1 MSKLYRSRRDKM
13 VTGLLGG
20 LSETLGIDSTLARL
34 IFVVSIF
41 FTGGVMIFLY
51 FIAALVI
58 PKEYIPP
65 YDPYGPGPGPG
76 AGGYY
81 GKGNEYAN
89 QGGFASYR
97 EPQRDRFSGN
107 RYQSS
112 NAYEPKQDDLDSMM
126 GDIEKKALKKEVEE
140 LRQKLSKYEKG
151 DL

>member
-51 FIAALVI
+51 FIAALVV

-65 YDPYGPGPGPG
+65 YDPYGPGPGSG
-76 AGGYY
+76 AAGYY
-81 GKGNEYAN
+81 GKGGEYAN
-89 QGGFASYR
+89 QGGFASYK
-97 EPQRDRFSGN
+97 EPQRDRFSSN

-112 NAYEPKQDDLDSMM
+112 NGFEPKQDDLDSMM